1 MAPSACKLSA
11 AICDTRFSFLFFFF
25 FQFLRRNNTL
35 SGVWRSFFSSF
46 VPVPVTFH
54 DTGCYCYC
62 CCCCRRCCLLSQA
75 IFVEKTERKETKKR
89 GIKSTASATIFF
101 CLIVWSAKKNKQKH
115 GRTRNTHFASTTR
128 SLDLPWERL
137 CRRNS
142 APETREIP
150 RLTVTVARTSVYRE
164 SFLATY
170 HYHIRRWS
178 TLCCLTFGNHFLR
191 IRTRTVSYD
200 SASFSLFLIRAFF
213 VCVIVQSK
221 VFMTYMV
228 AIKSFTLI
236 NTRESFWTLWKPIR
250 NVFGTSDRLG
260 RENSLR
266 RASVH
271 EDTWQVKSE

>member
-1 MAPSACKLSA
+1 MRVSIRIRGSKCVQIVGSDLWY
-11 AICDTRFSFLFFFF
+11 TFLVSFFFF
-25 FQFLRRNNTL
+25 FPIFTTKQHFIGGVKKFFLLVRA
-35 SGVWRSFFSSF
+35 RS
-46 VPVPVTFH
+46 
-54 DTGCYCYC
+54 CYISRYWLLLLLLL
-62 CCCCRRCCLLSQA
+62 LLSPLLLA
-75 IFVEKTERKETKKR
+75 VTSDIRRKSGEKRKR

-191 IRTRTVSYD
+191 IRTRTVSHGFGKFFT
-200 SASFSLFLIRAFF
+200 SFSYERSLSVWTFKLKCLWRIWSRLNR
-213 VCVIVQSK
+213 S
-221 VFMTYMV
+221 
-228 AIKSFTLI
+228 LI
-236 NTRESFWTLWKPIR
+236 NTRESFWTVWKPIR
-250 NVFGTSDRLG
+250 NVFW
-260 RENSLR
+260 
-266 RASVH
+266 H
-271 EDTWQVKSE
+271 ER

>member
-1 MAPSACKLSA
+1 MRVSIRIRGSKCVQIVGSDLWY
-11 AICDTRFSFLFFFF
+11 TFLVSFFFFF

-75 IFVEKTERKETKKR
+75 NIRRKSGEKRKR

-191 IRTRTVSYD
+191 IRTRTVSHGFGKFFT
-200 SASFSLFLIRAFF
+200 SFSYERSLSVSTFKLKCLWRIWSRLNR
-213 VCVIVQSK
+213 S
-221 VFMTYMV
+221 
-228 AIKSFTLI
+228 LI
-236 NTRESFWTLWKPIR
+236 NTRESFWTVWKPIR
-250 NVFGTSDRLG
+250 NVFW
-260 RENSLR
+260 
-266 RASVH
+266 H
-271 EDTWQVKSE
+271 ER

>member
-11 AICDTRFSFLFFFF
+11 AICDTRFSFLFLFFF
-25 FQFLRRNNTL
+25 FPIFTTKQHFIGGVKKFFLLVRA
-35 SGVWRSFFSSF
+35 RS
-46 VPVPVTFH
+46 
-54 DTGCYCYC
+54 CYISRYWLLLLLLL
-62 CCCCRRCCLLSQA
+62 LLSPLLLA
-75 IFVEKTERKETKKR
+75 VTSDICRKSGEKRKR
-89 GIKSTASATIFF
+89 GIKSTASDTIFF

-191 IRTRTVSYD
+191 IRTRTVSYGFGKFFT
-200 SASFSLFLIRAFF
+200 SFSYERSLSVSTFKLKCLWRIWSRLNR
-213 VCVIVQSK
+213 S
-221 VFMTYMV
+221 
-228 AIKSFTLI
+228 LI
-236 NTRESFWTLWKPIR
+236 NTRESFWTVWKPIR
-250 NVFGTSDRLG
+250 NVFW
-260 RENSLR
+260 
-266 RASVH
+266 H
-271 EDTWQVKSE
+271 ER